1 MADNTDY
8 ILPWMNRFPDCK
20 VDSEQEMSFGNF
32 DWESYSNKL
41 NSLVEQIFFGLV
53 QPIVGPGMV
62 WQNRS
67 GYSKGGL
74 KAEHCKAFIKSFTGS
89 DYLRGKN
96 MVKRLSSID
105 TNLQPHIKNESNRR
119 QVIEKHLQ
127 RVYGVDEMLMKV
139 GKRSIRFSDPPT
151 DIQLKRYKNLPRN
164 YMSESRRR
172 HRHSGNTHGRGKTE
186 ADMQK
191 YIHEK
196 LDTSIH
202 FINTTQDTA
211 KMVSD
216 FITKITTIV
225 DYDRIFLF
233 PCINQVPKQAISN
246 MQKQEKKFW
255 KKSGQVAQGYSIN
268 SKGSVCIIPA
278 GYSLPPMDIEDY
290 YKLGFDTKA
299 DSMAW
304 VRDARRKEKNHR
316 GGYGYYGNKTIH
328 SKIVKMSGIFIKLS
342 HTRQGN
348 ANKFTVHSTPYYG
361 YSNHF
366 AQAGLHN
373 ILDEVW
379 NLFKGHSIYPE
390 QLDAETDYQQQIQY
404 WKNYPVINT
413 SKVPFFWN
421 LTRKEGIL
429 KFLGNLTRGQENS
442 ERRMLWKTH
451 TEDLLKHFKQK
462 GISNIKVGSKEFASL
477 LKPAIPETYRDSIK
491 STMYDNHYVEIRA
504 RGAFHTLNY
513 IVNGIPIFEDK
524 S

>member
-8 ILPWMNRFPDCK
+8 ILPWMNRFPQCK
-20 VDSEQEMSFGNF
+20 VDAEQEMSFGNF
-32 DWESYSNKL
+32 NWELYNNKL
-41 NSLVEQIFFGLV
+41 HSLVEEIFYGLV
-53 QPIVGPGMV
+53 QPIVGPNMNY
-62 WQNRS
+62 QDRA
-67 GYSKGGL
+67 GYSRGGL

-139 GKRSIRFSDPPT
+139 GKRNIRFSDPPT
-151 DIQLKRYKNLPRN
+151 DIQLQRYKNLPRN
-164 YMSESRRR
+164 YMGEARRR
-172 HRHSGNTHGRGKTE
+172 YIHRSGKTGDDITKFIQE
-186 ADMQK
+186 R
-191 YIHEK
+191 

-233 PCINQVPKQAISN
+233 PCINDVPKQAISN
-246 MQKQEKKFW
+246 MQKQVKNFW
-255 KKSGQVAQGYSIN
+255 KQSGQVAQSYSIN
-268 SKGSVCIIPA
+268 STGSICIIPA

-299 DSMAW
+299 DSMDW
-304 VRDARRKEKNHR
+304 VRDARRKEKNYR
-316 GGYGYYGNKTIH
+316 GRYAYYGNTTLPRKLVNI
-328 SKIVKMSGIFIKLS
+328 SNMFIKLS
-342 HTRQGN
+342 HTKKGSG
-348 ANKFTVHSTPYYG
+348 NKFTIHGTPYYG
-361 YSNHF
+361 YSMAFSNS
-366 AQAGLHN
+366 GLHG
-373 ILDEVW
+373 LLESVW

-390 QLDAETDYQQQIQY
+390 QLDAETDYQQQIQH

-421 LTRKEGIL
+421 LTREEGIL
-429 KFLGNLTRGQENS
+429 KFLGDLHRGQENS
-442 ERRMLWKTH
+442 EKRMLWKRH

-477 LKPAIPETYRDSIK
+477 LKPAIPETYRNSIK

-504 RGAFHTLNY
+504 RGSHNTLNY
-513 IVNGIPIFEDK
+513 IVNGIPIFKDK